1 MTVTTTI
8 LTALLAVQ
16 AGAPNQ
22 EPAARDASAVTPRIE
37 IPEETTDT
45 TTQPIAE
52 STWQNT
58 EIELLVQKARES
70 LQEDRYPEALD
81 LYIAAS
87 DRRPLDERLQYNLGV
102 AAYRAGALDVATRAF
117 ERASAGDDPKI
128 TQSALFNRGNVSYR
142 RALDLVEDARDTQ
155 SRERASEGQA
165 DPQTLEQPID
175 ALKQALSHY
184 RDAIIASP
192 DSRDA
197 RRNAELAHR
206 LMKALE
212 ETQEEQQ
219 QEQDQQEQDQQEQD
233 QQEQDQQEQDQQN
246 QDQQEQDQQEQ
257 DQQEQ
262 DQQEQDQ
269 QEQDQQN
276 QDQQN
281 QDQQN
286 QDQQNQDQQNQDQQN
301 QDQQEQDQQE
311 QDQQEQDQQ
320 EQDQQEQDQQEQD
333 QQEQDQQE
341 QDQQEQDQQEQDQQ
355 NQDQQEPKESDAK
368 SGEDSANKEAA
379 PVRMTREQ
387 AEALLQMIRD
397 KEKERR
403 EVLAAREAREAARK
417 KTPVEKDW

>member
-1 MTVTTTI
+1 MIMTATM
-8 LTALLAVQ
+8 LTAFLAIQSSTTV
-16 AGAPNQ
+16 Q
-22 EPAARDASAVTPRIE
+22 EPTLQEASDATERIS
-37 IPEETTDT
+37 IPEESTDSA
-45 TTQPIAE
+45 TQPIAE

-58 EIELLVQKARES
+58 EIELLMQKARES

-102 AAYRAGALDVATRAF
+102 AAYRAADLDVATRAF
-117 ERASAGDDPKI
+117 ERASSGDDPVI
-128 TQSALFNRGNVSYR
+128 TQSALYNRGNVSYR
-142 RALDLVEDARDTQ
+142 RALDLVENARNTQ
-155 SRERASEGQA
+155 TREMASEGQV
-165 DPQTLEQPID
+165 DPETLEQPID
-175 ALKQALSHY
+175 ALKKALSHY
-184 RDAIIASP
+184 RDAIVASP
-192 DSRDA
+192 YSRDA

-219 QEQDQQEQDQQEQD
+219 EQQDQEQQD
-233 QQEQDQQEQDQQN
+233 

-281 QDQQN
+281 QDQQ
-286 QDQQNQDQQNQDQQN
+286 
-301 QDQQEQDQQE
+301 EQDQQE
-311 QDQQEQDQQ
+311 QEQQEQEQQEQDA
-320 EQDQQEQDQQEQD
+320 QDSKDSKAE
-333 QQEQDQQE
+333 
-341 QDQQEQDQQEQDQQ
+341 
-355 NQDQQEPKESDAK
+355 

>member
-219 QEQDQQEQDQQEQD
+219 QEQDQQEQDQQEPGPAGTGPAGTGPA
-233 QQEQDQQEQDQQN
+233 
-246 QDQQEQDQQEQ
+246 
-257 DQQEQ
+257 
-262 DQQEQDQ
+262 
-269 QEQDQQN
+269 
-276 QDQQN
+276 
-281 QDQQN
+281 
-286 QDQQNQDQQNQDQQN
+286 
-301 QDQQEQDQQE
+301 
-311 QDQQEQDQQ
+311 
-320 EQDQQEQDQQEQD
+320 
-333 QQEQDQQE
+333 
-341 QDQQEQDQQEQDQQ
+341 
-355 NQDQQEPKESDAK
+355 EPGPAGTGPAGTGPAGTGPAGTGPAGTGPAEPGPAEP
-368 SGEDSANKEAA
+368 GPAEPGPAEPGPAGTGPAGTGPAGTGPAGTGPAGTGPAGTGPAGTGSAGTGSAGTGSAGTGSAGTGSAEPGPAGTEGIRCQ
-379 PVRMTREQ
+379 VRRRFREQ
-387 AEALLQMIRD
+387 GGCTGAYD
-397 KEKERR
+397 S
-403 EVLAAREAREAARK
+403 
-417 KTPVEKDW
+417 

>member
-1 MTVTTTI
+1 MTVSGTFLI
-8 LTALLAVQ
+8 ALLVLQSNADV
-16 AGAPNQ
+16 PPISTQ
-22 EPAARDASAVTPRIE
+22 EAQQPSPQIE
-37 IPEETTDT
+37 FPEEMTGR
-45 TTQPIAE
+45 QVEPIAE
-52 STWQNT
+52 STWQDT
-58 EIELLVQKARES
+58 EIETLMQKARES
-70 LQEDRYPEALD
+70 LLEDRYPEALD

-102 AAYRAGALDVATRAF
+102 AAYRAGNMETATRAF
-117 ERASAGDDPKI
+117 ERASSGTDPKI
-128 TQSALFNRGNVSYR
+128 TQSALFNRGNVSYKQ
-142 RALDLVEDARDTQ
+142 ALDSVKNAQNAQ
-155 SRERASEGQA
+155 SRERATEGQA
-165 DPQTLEQPID
+165 NPQTLDDPIS
-175 ALKQALSHY
+175 ALKQALAHY

-192 DSRDA
+192 DTRDA

-212 ETQEEQQ
+212 EKQEEQEQKQEQEQQEQNQ

-233 QQEQDQQEQDQQN
+233 QQEQDQQEQG
-246 QDQQEQDQQEQ
+246 
-257 DQQEQ
+257 
-262 DQQEQDQ
+262 
-269 QEQDQQN
+269 
-276 QDQQN
+276 
-281 QDQQN
+281 
-286 QDQQNQDQQNQDQQN
+286 QQNQDQQN

-355 NQDQQEPKESDAK
+355 EQQEQEDQKEEDAK
-368 SGEDSANKEAA
+368 SSKEPKAETTEDSTNKDGK

-403 EVLAAREAREAARK
+403 EVLATREAREAARK
-417 KTPVEKDW
+417 KIPVEKDW

>member
-1 MTVTTTI
+1 MTVFGTI
-8 LTALLAVQ
+8 LFALLMLQ
-16 AGAPNQ
+16 ASEEVSPPAP
-22 EPAARDASAVTPRIE
+22 PPVAE
-37 IPEETTDT
+37 ISLPEELATS
-45 TTQPIAE
+45 QPETVAQ
-52 STWQNT
+52 STWQDT
-58 EIELLVQKARES
+58 EIEVLMQKARNS
-70 LQEDRYPEALD
+70 LEEDRYPEALD

-102 AAYRAGALDVATRAF
+102 AAYRAGDLETATRAF
-117 ERASAGDDPKI
+117 ERASNGTAPEI

-142 RALDLVEDARDTQ
+142 QALESVERAQSAQ
-155 SRERASEGQA
+155 SREMATQGQM
-165 DPQTLEQPID
+165 DPETLDEPIAALEQ
-175 ALKQALSHY
+175 AMAHY
-184 RDAIIASP
+184 RDAIISSP
-192 DSRDA
+192 DNRDA

-206 LMKALE
+206 LIKALE
-212 ETQEEQQ
+212 QKQEEQQ
-219 QEQDQQEQDQQEQD
+219 QQQEQEQ
-233 QQEQDQQEQDQQN
+233 
-246 QDQQEQDQQEQ
+246 QQEQ

-301 QDQQEQDQQE
+301 QDQQN
-311 QDQQEQDQQ
+311 
-320 EQDQQEQDQQEQD
+320 
-333 QQEQDQQE
+333 
-341 QDQQEQDQQEQDQQ
+341 QDQQ
-355 NQDQQEPKESDAK
+355 NQDQQEQDQNAKDPKESDATSSEESEGK
-368 SGEDSANKEAA
+368 NAK

-403 EVLAAREAREAARK
+403 EILATREAREAARK

>member
-233 QQEQDQQEQDQQN
+233 QQN
-246 QDQQEQDQQEQ
+246 
-257 DQQEQ
+257 
-262 DQQEQDQ
+262 
-269 QEQDQQN
+269 
-276 QDQQN
+276 
-281 QDQQN
+281 
-286 QDQQNQDQQNQDQQN
+286 
-301 QDQQEQDQQE
+301 
-311 QDQQEQDQQ
+311 QDQQ

-355 NQDQQEPKESDAK
+355 NQDQQNRTSRTRTSRTRTSRTRTSRTRTSRNRTSRNRTSRNRTSRNRISRNRISRNRISRNRISRNRISRNRISRNRISRTGPAGTE
-368 SGEDSANKEAA
+368 GIRCQ
-379 PVRMTREQ
+379 VRRRFREQ
-387 AEALLQMIRD
+387 GGCTGAYD
-397 KEKERR
+397 S
-403 EVLAAREAREAARK
+403 
-417 KTPVEKDW
+417 

>member
-1 MTVTTTI
+1 MTMTVTILSAFLTMQSNAIVQQPTVQEGPDAIPTI
-8 LTALLAVQ
+8 SL
-16 AGAPNQ
+16 
-22 EPAARDASAVTPRIE
+22 
-37 IPEETTDT
+37 PEESTGTA
-45 TTQPIAE
+45 TQPIAE

-58 EIELLVQKARES
+58 EIELLMQKARES

-102 AAYRAGALDVATRAF
+102 AAYRAGDLDVATRAF
-117 ERASAGDDPKI
+117 ERASTGNDPKI

-142 RALDLVEDARDTQ
+142 TALDQVENARNTQ
-155 SRERASEGQA
+155 TRELASEGQA
-165 DPQTLEQPID
+165 DPQTLEQPIE
-175 ALKQALSHY
+175 ALKKALSNY
-184 RDAIIASP
+184 KDAIIASP

-219 QEQDQQEQDQQEQD
+219 QQQD
-233 QQEQDQQEQDQQN
+233 
-246 QDQQEQDQQEQ
+246 
-257 DQQEQ
+257 
-262 DQQEQDQ
+262 
-269 QEQDQQN
+269 
-276 QDQQN
+276 
-281 QDQQN
+281 
-286 QDQQNQDQQNQDQQN
+286 
-301 QDQQEQDQQE
+301 
-311 QDQQEQDQQ
+311 
-320 EQDQQEQDQQEQD
+320 QDQQEQDQQEQD

-355 NQDQQEPKESDAK
+355 NQDQQEATPEEANGETPENSSNKNAK
-368 SGEDSANKEAA
+368 

-403 EVLAAREAREAARK
+403 DVLAAREAREAARN